1 MSYEEKYGE
10 IILSDY
16 EQEEIQ
22 QRIDDRERLERL
34 EKCVE
39 AIKDLLV
46 QKVETMEEMKDLIS
60 EIDYQI
66 KCLD

>member
-22 QRIDDRERLERL
+22 QRIDDREKLERL

-39 AIKDLLV
+39 AIKDLLI